1 MEDKKK
7 FAWLSY
13 IIMGSAQ
20 IMKGEYIK
28 GIFLLLVEVLT
39 IIFGI
44 PYFAHGLWGIVTLG
58 ETKFHYN
65 EKGIA
70 VFDHSI
76 FLMLQG
82 IISILLI
89 LIIIGI
95 YIYNVKDAYKAKEE
109 KKITLRDKID
119 RNFHYIFM
127 TPGIL
132 ALLFFILL
140 PIIFT
145 VLIAFT
151 DYSSPYH
158 LPPRNLVN
166 WVGLRNFKELFGLKI
181 WNETLSGV
189 FVWTVTWAILAT
201 VTSFFVGLMWAL
213 IVNSAGV
220 KIKKLWRTIFIIP
233 YAVPGLISMLI
244 MRLLFSGPGP
254 INDFLEHL
262 GLQRI
267 GWLTDPHIAKI
278 TLVLINMWLGAPYF
292 MALMTSILT
301 NIPKDLYESSDI
313 DGATAFQKLRH
324 ITLPMVLYSTMPLLI
339 SSFAYNFNNFMLIY
353 AVTDGG
359 PVNPNYRYAG
369 HTDILISWIYKMTLN
384 QQQYHMASVVT
395 ILIFLMIAPIVAY
408 TFTRSKSFREED
420 LI

>member
-1 MEDKKK
+1 METKRKLS
-7 FAWLSY
+7 WLSY
-13 IIMGSAQ
+13 LVMGSGQ
-20 IMKGEYIK
+20 ILKGEYVK
-28 GIFLLLVEVLT
+28 GIVLLLIEIAT
-39 IIFGI
+39 IVFGI
-44 PYFAHGLWGIVTLG
+44 PYFAHGLWGLYTLG

-65 EKGIA
+65 AKGIA
-70 VFDHSI
+70 VYDHSI

-89 LIIIGI
+89 AIFVGI
-95 YIYNVKDAYKAKEE
+95 YLYSIRDARKPKEE
-109 KKITLRDKID
+109 KKVSFKEAVD
-119 RNFHYIFM
+119 RNFHYIVM

-132 ALLFFILL
+132 ALMFFILL

-151 DYSSPYH
+151 DYSAPYH

-166 WVGLRNFKELFGLKI
+166 WVGLQNFKELFGLKI
-181 WNETLSGV
+181 WNETLSGI
-189 FVWTVTWAILAT
+189 FVWTVIWAILAT
-201 VTSFFVGLMWAL
+201 VTSYFVGLLWAL
-213 IVNSAGV
+213 LINSAQV

-254 INDFLEHL
+254 INDIIEKI
-262 GLQRI
+262 GLPRI
-267 GWLTDPHIAKI
+267 GWLTDPTMAKA
-278 TLVLINMWLGAPYF
+278 TLVIINMWLGAPYF

-313 DGATAFQKLRH
+313 DGATAWQKFRH
-324 ITLPMVLYSTMPLLI
+324 ITLPMVLFSTMPLLI

-353 AVTDGG
+353 AVSDGG
-359 PVNPNYRYAG
+359 PVNASYRYAG

-395 ILIFLMIAPIVAY
+395 IFIFILIAPIVAY
-408 TFTRSKSFREED
+408 SFTRSKSFREED

>member
-1 MEDKKK
+1 MDNKRKLS
-7 FAWLSY
+7 WLSY
-13 IIMGSAQ
+13 LVMGSGQ
-20 IMKGEYIK
+20 FLKGEYLK
-28 GIFLLLVEVLT
+28 GIVLLLIEIATLV
-39 IIFGI
+39 FGI
-44 PYFAHGLWGIVTLG
+44 PYFSYGLWGLYTLG

-65 EKGIA
+65 AKGIA
-70 VFDHSI
+70 VYDHSI

-89 LIIIGI
+89 AIFIGI
-95 YIYNVKDAYKAKEE
+95 YLYSIRDARKPKEE
-109 KKITLRDKID
+109 KKVSFKEAID
-119 RNFHYIFM
+119 RNFHYIVM

-132 ALLFFILL
+132 ALMFFILL

-151 DYSSPYH
+151 DYSAPYH

-166 WVGLRNFKELFGLKI
+166 WVGLQNFKELFGLKI
-181 WNETLSGV
+181 WNETLSGI
-189 FVWTVTWAILAT
+189 FVWTVIWAVLAT
-201 VTSFFVGLMWAL
+201 VTSYFVGLFWAL

-254 INDFLEHL
+254 INDIVE
-262 GLQRI
+262 RI
-267 GWLTDPHIAKI
+267 GLPRIEWLTNPTMAKA
-278 TLVLINMWLGAPYF
+278 TLVIINMWLGAPYF

-313 DGATAFQKLRH
+313 DGATAWQKFRH
-324 ITLPMVLYSTMPLLI
+324 ITLPMVLFSTMPLLI

-353 AVTDGG
+353 AVSDGG
-359 PVNPNYRYAG
+359 PVNAAYRYAG

-395 ILIFLMIAPIVAY
+395 IFIFILIAPIVAY
-408 TFTRSKSFREED
+408 SFTRSKSFREED